1 MHALR
6 SLLALFGLVL
16 LVQPAPAQ
24 QPLQSFSKG
33 ELTIETAAGPKKFT
47 IELATTELQREQGL
61 MYRTRM
67 AANAGM
73 LFIYPSV
80 QPIAMW
86 MKNTYIPLDMVFIA
100 ADGTIQ
106 NIQERAVPQSL
117 ATVASTGLAKAA
129 LELNGGVVEQLGIK
143 PGDKVIATGLNQ

>member
-1 MHALR
+1 MHMLR
-6 SLLALFGLVL
+6 SLLALLGLIL

-24 QPLQSFSKG
+24 QPLQTFSKG
-33 ELTIETAAGPKKFT
+33 ELTIETASGPKKFT
-47 IELATTELQREQGL
+47 IELATTEQQREQGL

-67 AANAGM
+67 AADAGM
-73 LFIYPSV
+73 LFIYPGE

-86 MKNTYIPLDMVFIA
+86 MKNTYIPLDMVFIG
-100 ADGTIQ
+100 ADGTIR

-117 ATVASTGLAKAA
+117 ATIASDGLAKAT
-129 LELNGGVVEQLGIK
+129 LELNGGIVDKLGIK